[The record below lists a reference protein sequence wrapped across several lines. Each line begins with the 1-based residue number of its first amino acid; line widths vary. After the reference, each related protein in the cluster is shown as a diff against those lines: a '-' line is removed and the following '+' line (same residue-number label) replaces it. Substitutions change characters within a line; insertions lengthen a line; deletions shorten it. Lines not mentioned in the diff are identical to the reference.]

1 MELVTVKPAAGAL
14 VEEGSGSVAGA
25 GSIPAMVAAQQQLL
39 HEQVDQLQRLVVA
52 QCRLTGVNPLA
63 QEMAAGA
70 LSIKIGKR
78 PRDLLNPKAVK
89 YMQSLFALKDTL
101 GKRETRELSLLCGV
115 TVTQV
120 REFFTIQKSRVRK
133 FVRLSQEKALR
144 IETPKEQD
152 NAYSIDSEQIPLD
165 IEAQAEVI
173 EPLSTLEPVVLQ
185 SSLQPTDVPQVS
197 LQSMALQQSDLQ
209 HMEVFQ
215 NTLHK
220 AEAQQNFAAPMM
232 PPGTMVMQPTDA
244 KISSDSVQKDIKQ
257 EETHPGVES
266 EDKKFLESIFALM
279 QKEETFSGQVKLM
292 EWILQINN
300 ATVLS
305 RFVTMGGLTIMST
318 WLSQAAIEEQ
328 TSVIHV
334 IFKVLLHLPLHKA
347 LPVHMSVVLQTINRL
362 RFYRTQDISSRARN
376 LLSRLSKVLV
386 RIQALKQPQKDSIC
400 KQRISEILRDESW
413 KSEVDITEK
422 ILALADGANES
433 RKPEPKKTPM
443 LLTASADETNKRS
456 SVQTK
461 SKQKR
466 KVLLVEHPNK
476 KVAGKNANSVR
487 NTSTNN
493 SRPLSAD
500 DIQKAKMRAMFM
512 QEKYGKVDTNKASDK
527 PQAMETPKRAGLVN
541 SNASPMPISPRTSAA
556 RPVDPS
562 PSTSK
567 QSTDSQPDNR
577 EISGGLKL
585 DIGSKTNV
593 IEKLDSKRVLWQIP
607 PAVWI
612 DPSWSVGAGDNS
624 KEVEVQ
630 TQRNRREKETFYA
643 SQKDIPTNPKD
654 PWDLEMDFDD
664 SLTPEIPIDQTP
676 DVDAM
681 ETDSVR
687 AAPIAVAPVKDKQI
701 ESTSSTS
708 GAVADGAGADT
719 DYELLTVLL
728 KNPELVFALTSNNKG
743 ENMPNEQTIA
753 LLDTLK
759 QTGLSLSELVN
770 SLGNGA
776 GFPKEPEPEAEPLP
790 ASLPSPTP
798 PDRTSMAVWRPENP
812 MQVMAPNLQQPCLS
826 SRGNTPPIANA
837 MQQSFSNVVSSLPSQ
852 LYASVSVLPAQIQ
865 ANTPSLPQLA
875 VSVNPPIRHVS
886 PVNNHPNRAL
896 VHQHNQQYAL
906 LSDPVATPLHQQ
918 AAVSK
923 STHGVQSI
931 PNPAVARSS
940 VPEPNAS
947 YTTLPWQSSAADI
960 IHTGRNAATD
970 PWAAR
975 TTNSYNT
982 ASANTVPFANQNA
995 YGDQSSHTAYNSYG
1009 SAAVSSHSVLP
1020 GHGHDRNGYSRPT
1033 VSEYQSLMVQDSHR
1047 RHSRSPDPGVV
1058 RDYGGTQGYNQQ
1070 SRTHWSAGQG
1080 QQSYN
1085 PEPSRQWSSS
1095 QAHQGYTPAE
1105 SSRQWSTA
1113 HQSYTPEPSRQRSSE
1128 RQGYNVEPSRSWS
1141 SGQQGQNP
1149 EASRQWNRG
1158 KQDPYYNP
1166 SDGRR
1171 SYDQHRRR

>member
-1 MELVTVKPAAGAL
+1 MELVLVKPAAGAL
-14 VEEGSGSVAGA
+14 VEVGSGSVAGA
-25 GSIPAMVAAQQQLL
+25 GSIPAMVAAQQEIL

-89 YMQSLFALKDTL
+89 CMQSLFALKDIL
-101 GKRETRELSLLCGV
+101 GKKETREISLLCGV

-120 REFFTIQKSRVRK
+120 REFFTVQRSRVRK

-152 NAYSIDSEQIPLD
+152 NSYSINTEQIPPD

-173 EPLSTLEPVVLQ
+173 EPLRTLEPVVLQ
-185 SSLQPTDVPQVS
+185 SSLQPTCVPQIS
-197 LQSMALQQSDLQ
+197 SQSMELQQSDLQ

-215 NTLHK
+215 NSLQQ
-220 AEAQQNFAAPMM
+220 AEAQHNIAAPIM
-232 PPGTMVMQPTDA
+232 PSGAMVMQPTDA
-244 KISSDSVQKDIKQ
+244 KISSDSVQKEVKQ
-257 EETHPGVES
+257 EGVHSGVAS

-300 ATVLS
+300 VTVLS

-347 LPVHMSVVLQTINRL
+347 LPVHMSVVLQTINKL

-386 RIQALKQPQKDSIC
+386 RIQALKKPQKDLIC

-413 KSEVDITEK
+413 KSEVDITEEV
-422 ILALADGANES
+422 LALTDGANES
-433 RKPEPKKTPM
+433 RKPEPRKTPM
-443 LLTASADETNKRS
+443 LLTASAIETNKRS
-456 SVQTK
+456 SVQT
-461 SKQKR
+461 SILYLNIDLSLHNFVSLFFCETCSNCLSVFPYVISRIQT
-466 KVLLVEHPNK
+466 K
-476 KVAGKNANSVR
+476 KKN
-487 NTSTNN
+487 
-493 SRPLSAD
+493 

-512 QEKYGKVDTNKASDK
+512 QEKRGKIDINKLSDK
-527 PQAMETPKRAGLVN
+527 PQAMDTKKAAGLVN
-541 SNASPMPISPRTSAA
+541 SNPSAMPISPHTSAA
-556 RPVDPS
+556 QPVDPS

-567 QSTDSQPDNR
+567 QSTDPQPDNT

-585 DIGSKTNV
+585 NI
-593 IEKLDSKRVLWQIP
+593 
-607 PAVWI
+607 AVWI

-624 KEVEVQ
+624 KELEVQ
-630 TQRNRREKETFYA
+630 TQRNRREKETFYT
-643 SQKDIPTNPKD
+643 SQKDVPMNPKD

-664 SLTPEIPIDQTP
+664 SLTPEVPIDQVP

-681 ETDSVR
+681 ETESVG
-687 AAPIAVAPVKDKQI
+687 AAPSAVAPVKDKQI
-701 ESTSSTS
+701 ESASSTS
-708 GAVADGAGADT
+708 GAVADDEEANT

-728 KNPELVFALTSNNKG
+728 RNPELVFALTSNKG

-770 SLGNGA
+770 RLGNGA
-776 GFPKEPEPEAEPLP
+776 GLPKEPEPEPEPIP

-798 PDRTSMAVWRPENP
+798 PDRTSRAVWIPEHA
-812 MQVMAPNLQQPCLS
+812 MQVRAAPTLHLP
-826 SRGNTPPIANA
+826 SRGSTPPVANA
-837 MQQSFSNVVSSLPSQ
+837 VQQGFSNVVSSLPSQ
-852 LYASVSVLPAQIQ
+852 PYAPPVSVLPAQIQ
-865 ANTPSLPQLA
+865 ANAPPSLPLLA
-875 VSVNPPIRHVS
+875 VSVNPPVQHVS
-886 PVNNHPNRAL
+886 PVNNLLNRAS
-896 VHQHNQQYAL
+896 VHQHGQQQYAL

-918 AAVSK
+918 AAGSK
-923 STHGVQSI
+923 
-931 PNPAVARSS
+931 PAVAAHPSL
-940 VPEPNAS
+940 PEPNAS
-947 YTTLPWQSSAADI
+947 SHTAFPWQSNAADMT
-960 IHTGRNAATD
+960 HAGRNATAD
-970 PWAAR
+970 PWAAAR
-975 TTNSYNT
+975 AANSYST
-982 ASANTVPFANQNA
+982 ASASTVPSANQNA
-995 YGDQSSHTAYNSYG
+995 YGDQGKQGAYSSYG
-1009 SAAVSSHSVLP
+1009 SSAASSRPVVP
-1020 GHGHDRNGYSRPT
+1020 GHGHDRNGYSRSAL
-1033 VSEYQSLMVQDSHR
+1033 VEYPWDGHHQ

-1058 RDYGGTQGYNQQ
+1058 RDYDTDYGGAQGYSQQ
-1070 SRTHWSAGQG
+1070 PLTQWSAGKVQQQG
-1080 QQSYN
+1080 YN

-1095 QAHQGYTPAE
+1095 QAHQGGYAPAE
-1105 SSRQWSTA
+1105 PSRQWSSSQA
-1113 HQSYTPEPSRQRSSE
+1113 HQSYAPELPRQWSSERRGYDDAEPSRT
-1128 RQGYNVEPSRSWS
+1128 WS
-1141 SGQQGQNP
+1141 SGQQNP
-1149 EASRQWNRG
+1149 EAPRQWSRG
-1158 KQDPYYNP
+1158 KQDPYYSP
-1166 SDGRR
+1166 SHSRR

>member
-1 MELVTVKPAAGAL
+1 MELVLVKPAAGAL
-14 VEEGSGSVAGA
+14 VEVGSGSVAGA
-25 GSIPAMVAAQQQLL
+25 GSIPAMVAAQQEIL

-89 YMQSLFALKDTL
+89 CMQSLFALKDIL
-101 GKRETRELSLLCGV
+101 GKKETREISLLCGV

-120 REFFTIQKSRVRK
+120 REFFTVQRSRVRK

-152 NAYSIDSEQIPLD
+152 NSYSINTEQIPPD

-173 EPLSTLEPVVLQ
+173 EPLRTLEPVVLQ
-185 SSLQPTDVPQVS
+185 SSLQPTCVS
-197 LQSMALQQSDLQ
+197 QISSQSMELQQSDLQ

-215 NTLHK
+215 NSLQQ
-220 AEAQQNFAAPMM
+220 AEAQHNIAAPIM
-232 PPGTMVMQPTDA
+232 PSGAMVMQPTDA
-244 KISSDSVQKDIKQ
+244 KISSDSVQKEVKQ
-257 EETHPGVES
+257 EGVHSGVAS

-300 ATVLS
+300 VTVLS

-347 LPVHMSVVLQTINRL
+347 LPVHMSVVLQTINKL

-386 RIQALKQPQKDSIC
+386 RIQALKKPQKDLIC

-413 KSEVDITEK
+413 KSEVDITEV
-422 ILALADGANES
+422 LALTDGGNES
-433 RKPEPKKTPM
+433 RKPEPRKTPM
-443 LLTASADETNKRS
+443 LLTASAIETNKRS

-466 KVLLVEHPNK
+466 KVLLVEQPNK
-476 KVAGKNANSVR
+476 KATWKNANSVR

-512 QEKYGKVDTNKASDK
+512 QEKRGKIDINKLSDK
-527 PQAMETPKRAGLVN
+527 PQAMDTKKAAGLVN
-541 SNASPMPISPRTSAA
+541 SNPSAMPISPHTSAA
-556 RPVDPS
+556 QPVDPS

-567 QSTDSQPDNR
+567 QSTDPQPDNT

-585 DIGSKTNV
+585 NIGSKNNV
-593 IEKLDSKRVLWQIP
+593 IEKLDCKRVLWQIP

-624 KEVEVQ
+624 KELEVQ
-630 TQRNRREKETFYA
+630 TQRNRREKETFYT
-643 SQKDIPTNPKD
+643 SQKDVPMNPKD

-664 SLTPEIPIDQTP
+664 SLTPEVPIDQVP

-681 ETDSVR
+681 ETESVG
-687 AAPIAVAPVKDKQI
+687 AAPSAVAPVKDKQI

-708 GAVADGAGADT
+708 GAVADDEEANT

-728 KNPELVFALTSNNKG
+728 RNPELVFALTSNKG

-770 SLGNGA
+770 RLGNGA
-776 GFPKEPEPEAEPLP
+776 GLPKEPEPEPEPIP

-798 PDRTSMAVWRPENP
+798 PDRTSRAVWLPEHA
-812 MQVMAPNLQQPCLS
+812 MQVRAAPTLHLP
-826 SRGNTPPIANA
+826 SRGSTPPVANA
-837 MQQSFSNVVSSLPSQ
+837 VQQGFSNVVSSLPSQ
-852 LYASVSVLPAQIQ
+852 PYAPPVSVLPAQIQ
-865 ANTPSLPQLA
+865 ANAPPSLPLLA
-875 VSVNPPIRHVS
+875 VSVNPPVQHVS
-886 PVNNHPNRAL
+886 PVNNLLNRAS
-896 VHQHNQQYAL
+896 VHQHGQQQYAL

-918 AAVSK
+918 AAGSK
-923 STHGVQSI
+923 
-931 PNPAVARSS
+931 PAVAAHPSL
-940 VPEPNAS
+940 PEPNAS
-947 YTTLPWQSSAADI
+947 SRTAFPWQSNAADMT
-960 IHTGRNAATD
+960 HAGRNATAD
-970 PWAAR
+970 PWAAAR
-975 TTNSYNT
+975 AANSYST
-982 ASANTVPFANQNA
+982 SSAGTVPSANQNA
-995 YGDQSSHTAYNSYG
+995 YGDQGKQGAYSSYG
-1009 SAAVSSHSVLP
+1009 SSAASSRPVVLP
-1020 GHGHDRNGYSRPT
+1020 GHGQDRNGYSRSAL
-1033 VSEYQSLMVQDSHR
+1033 VEYPWDGHHQ

-1058 RDYGGTQGYNQQ
+1058 RDYDTDYGGAQGYSQQ
-1070 SRTHWSAGQG
+1070 PLTQWSAGKVQ

-1095 QAHQGYTPAE
+1095 QAHQGGYAPAE
-1105 SSRQWSTA
+1105 PSRQWSSSQA
-1113 HQSYTPEPSRQRSSE
+1113 RQSYAPELPRQWSYDDAEPSRT
-1128 RQGYNVEPSRSWS
+1128 WS
-1141 SGQQGQNP
+1141 SGQQNP
-1149 EASRQWNRG
+1149 EASRQWSRG
-1158 KQDPYYNP
+1158 KQDPYYSP
-1166 SDGRR
+1166 SHGRR